1 MQVYIYIYERSVLTI
16 HAHIYIYHY
25 THAMLNIYLY
35 ILHYV
40 YAILYILYYCIYGID
55 SMVISLGVS
64 LLKVPYRFTQ
74 WELTFAKYDEA

>member
-1 MQVYIYIYERSVLTI
+1 
-16 HAHIYIYHY
+16 
-25 THAMLNIYLY
+25 MLNIYIYYIMYMLY
-35 ILHYV
+35 
-40 YAILYILYYCIYGID
+40 YILYYCIYVRRSKHGID